1 MARHYLG
8 AEEIARLKW
17 VGINEKSLEELEARQ
32 RERIKALKKM
42 LEEEKQE
49 LEWII
54 AARSQYPMQHE
65 HEFGSIHAPA
75 RYSTKLTWKDKIIL
89 VIAEAKRPV
98 LAREIAPTL
107 ESWEPMLKGLNVP
120 NVVSVL
126 LTRMVRDGALVRTKR
141 KGQAGSLY
149 SLPE

>member
-1 MARHYLG
+1 MSHPYLS

-32 RERIKALKKM
+32 RERIKALEKM
-42 LEEEKQE
+42 LESERQE

-54 AARSQYPMQHE
+54 EARSDSSLEHE
-65 HEFGSIHAPA
+65 HAFGTIHAPA

-89 VIAEAKRPV
+89 VISEAKRPM
-98 LAREIAPTL
+98 LAREIVPVL
-107 ESWEPMLKGLNVP
+107 ELWEPMSRGLDKL
-120 NVVSVL
+120 VSVL
-126 LTRMVRDGALVRTKR
+126 LTRMVKDGALVRTKR

-149 SLPE
+149 SLPV